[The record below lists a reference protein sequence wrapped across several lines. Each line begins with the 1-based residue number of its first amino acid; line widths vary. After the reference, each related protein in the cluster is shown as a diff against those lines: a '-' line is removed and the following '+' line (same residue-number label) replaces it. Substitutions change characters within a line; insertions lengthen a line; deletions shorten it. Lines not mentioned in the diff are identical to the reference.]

1 MKRLLLIITIV
12 LFLVSPVFAE
22 KGNKY
27 GFNDLVQSM
36 NANNTKVRKADEEV
50 IQARLDRKDAEAGY
64 QPTIELMLMGM
75 YMANPIID
83 DITINTNDILL
94 QMGMSPL
101 PQSYDL
107 TLFDG
112 IDNIFYNASISI
124 TQPLLTW
131 GKIINSV
138 NLFKSV
144 ESAREMQRRDLGNQ
158 LITELK
164 ARLAALSY
172 LAEIEDSL
180 NQIIA
185 VSDELVSLAEK
196 GGEEGMILEEDVLD
210 ARMQAGEASVSLKE
224 IEKQKAMLVDGL
236 RVLTGIPDLEPEEIV
251 YEVDE
256 SEFDAVL
263 SSSLESLVALATA
276 PSAPA
281 LQMLGKSGEAME
293 YAKKIANAS
302 MYGVPDI
309 GLQLSLNYGGTRFPL
324 FEKGW
329 SGEDDWGLN
338 VTVAFKTTLWDGGKI
353 LNNVKRAE
361 SQIRSND
368 IDMDS
373 AVETLTTNVT
383 DAYTSAEL
391 SAAKIGYQ
399 EIKLENAKLKA
410 EREKLRFEA
419 GSSSRSDI
427 LQNELERLQDEIDLV
442 SEKINLAQN
451 CYTICY
457 LTGRTSSSLPLI
469 TDGGTI

>member
-12 LFLVSPVFAE
+12 LFLVSPAFAE

-36 NANNTKVRKADEEV
+36 NASNTKVRKADEEV

-94 QMGMSPL
+94 QMGLSPL

-224 IEKQKAMLVDGL
+224 IEKQKTMLVDGL

-383 DAYTSAEL
+383 DAYTNAEL

-410 EREKLRFEA
+410 EREELRFEA

>member
-12 LFLVSPVFAE
+12 LFLVSPAFAE

-36 NANNTKVRKADEEV
+36 NASNTKVRKADEEV

-112 IDNIFYNASISI
+112 IDNMFYNASISI

-172 LAEIEDSL
+172 L
-180 NQIIA
+180 
-185 VSDELVSLAEK
+185 
-196 GGEEGMILEEDVLD
+196 EEGMILEEDVLD

-224 IEKQKAMLVDGL
+224 IEKQKTMLVDGL

-383 DAYTSAEL
+383 DAYTNAEL

-410 EREKLRFEA
+410 EREELRFEA

-469 TDGGTI
+469 TDGGAI

>member
-12 LFLVSPVFAE
+12 LFLVSPAFAE

-36 NANNTKVRKADEEV
+36 NANNTKVRKADEEI

-112 IDNIFYNASISI
+112 IDNMFYNASISI

-368 IDMDS
+368 IDIDS

-410 EREKLRFEA
+410 EREEQRFKA

>member
-1 MKRLLLIITIV
+1 MKRLLLVLTII
-12 LFLVSPVFAE
+12 FLLISPAIAEEGDKYTFA
-22 KGNKY
+22 
-27 GFNDLVQSM
+27 DLVQSI
-36 NANNTKVRKADEEV
+36 NAENTKVRKADEDV
-50 IQARLDRKDAEAGY
+50 VQAHLDRKDAEAGY
-64 QPTIELMLMGM
+64 QPTIELTLMGM

-94 QMGMSPL
+94 QMGLSPL

-112 IDNIFYNASISI
+112 IENMFYNASISI

-131 GKIINSV
+131 GKIANSV

-144 ESAREMQRRDLGNQ
+144 ESAREMQRKDLGNQ
-158 LITELK
+158 LVAELK
-164 ARLAALSY
+164 ARLAALCY
-172 LAEIEDSL
+172 LGEIEASL
-180 NQIIA
+180 NEIIST
-185 VSDELVSLAEK
+185 SDELVSLAEK
-196 GGEEGMILEEDVLD
+196 GSEEGMLLEEDVLD
-210 ARMQAGEASVSLKE
+210 ARIQAGEAQVSLKE
-224 IEKQKAMLVDGL
+224 IEKQRAMLIDGL
-236 RVLTGIPDLEPEEIV
+236 RVLTGIPDLEADEIE
-251 YEVDE
+251 YTVDE

-263 SSSLESLVALATA
+263 SSSLESLVALATS

-309 GLQLSLNYGGTRFPL
+309 GLQLSLNYGGTRFP
-324 FEKGW
+324 FIEKGW

-361 SQIRSND
+361 SRIRSND

-373 AVETLTTNVT
+373 AIETLTTSVT

-391 SAAKIGYQ
+391 SAAKIEYQ
-399 EIKLENAKLKA
+399 EMKLENARLKA
-410 EREKLRFEA
+410 EKEEMRFDA
-419 GSSSRSDI
+419 GASSRSDI
-427 LQNELERLQDEIDLV
+427 LQNELEMLQDRIELIT
-442 SEKINLAQN
+442 EKISLAQN

-457 LTGRTSSSLPLI
+457 LTGRNPSSFPLI

>member
-12 LFLVSPVFAE
+12 LFLVSSVFAE

-83 DITINTNDILL
+83 EITINTNDILL

-112 IDNIFYNASISI
+112 IDNMFYNASISI

-224 IEKQKAMLVDGL
+224 IEKQKTMLVDGL

>member
-112 IDNIFYNASISI
+112 IDNMFYNASISI

-236 RVLTGIPDLEPEEIV
+236 RVLTGIPDLEPDEIV

-276 PSAPA
+276 PSSPA

-368 IDMDS
+368 IDIDS

-399 EIKLENAKLKA
+399 ELKLENAKLKA
-410 EREKLRFEA
+410 EREEQRFKA
-419 GSSSRSDI
+419 GASSRSDI

>member
-12 LFLVSPVFAE
+12 LFLVSPAFAE

-36 NANNTKVRKADEEV
+36 NASNTKVRKADEEV

-112 IDNIFYNASISI
+112 IDNMFYNASISI

-224 IEKQKAMLVDGL
+224 IEKQKTMLVDGL

-383 DAYTSAEL
+383 DAYTNAEL

-410 EREKLRFEA
+410 EREELRFEA

>member
-12 LFLVSPVFAE
+12 LFLVSPAFAE

-112 IDNIFYNASISI
+112 IDNMFYNASISI

-224 IEKQKAMLVDGL
+224 IEKQKTMLVDGL

-383 DAYTSAEL
+383 DAYTNAEL

-410 EREKLRFEA
+410 EREELRFEA

>member
-112 IDNIFYNASISI
+112 IDNMFYNASISI

-276 PSAPA
+276 PSSPA

-368 IDMDS
+368 IDIDS

-399 EIKLENAKLKA
+399 ELKLENAKLKA
-410 EREKLRFEA
+410 EREEQRFKA
-419 GSSSRSDI
+419 GVSSRSDI